1 MERFGVVKVKTG
13 VVRQKMAS
21 TQGLIVAPIEE
32 ASAEAAE
39 TIEGLFAALE
49 SPLLSYALR
58 LTGDLG
64 TAEDIV
70 QESFMKLHE
79 QFENVRE
86 PRRWL
91 YRTVHNLALNH
102 RRRAAKIVP
111 LHPPETEPAPTAE
124 AIDPGLL
131 PDEAM
136 LRGESIG
143 QVQSSLA
150 ALDARSRTL
159 IQLKFHDGLSYK
171 EISKRTGLGIGN
183 VGYLLHHAL
192 KTIARALGEHD
203 V

>member
-1 MERFGVVKVKTG
+1 MARFDE
-13 VVRQKMAS
+13 AS
-21 TQGLIVAPIEE
+21 TEP
-32 ASAEAAE
+32 AE

-64 TAEDIV
+64 AAEDLV

-86 PRRWL
+86 PKRWL

-102 RRRAAKIVP
+102 RREAAKIVP
-111 LHPPETEPAPTAE
+111 LNPTEPEQPPATE

-136 LRGESIG
+136 LRWESIG
-143 QVQSSLA
+143 QVRLGLAGLDEQS
-150 ALDARSRTL
+150 RNL
-159 IQLKFHDGLSYK
+159 IQLKFLEGLSYK
-171 EISKRTGLGIGN
+171 EISIRTGLGVGN

-192 KTIARALGEHD
+192 KTIASKLGERH